1 MCNVVIFVNSWC
13 NILRNLGTLKPLG
26 HKDFYPNG
34 GGLMPGCLLD
44 PYDEMEELVG
54 PFDPTPYVGKD
65 LVFTLAYR
73 FRILSWNVLFFFRP
87 DSILQSLA
95 SCAVLPR
102 IHQWMHVLLLPA
114 LQWSLRPSCK
124 NSPHPMHDMHRILLL
139 HVNCVVIARRHV

>member
-1 MCNVVIFVNSWC
+1 M
-13 NILRNLGTLKPLG
+13 KPLG

-73 FRILSWNVLFFFRP
+73 FRILS
-87 DSILQSLA
+87 
-95 SCAVLPR
+95 
-102 IHQWMHVLLLPA
+102 
-114 LQWSLRPSCK
+114 
-124 NSPHPMHDMHRILLL
+124 
-139 HVNCVVIARRHV
+139 